1 MNVLSLFDG
10 MSCRQIALKELGIEP
25 DIYYAS
31 EIDKFAIKQ
40 TQLNFPDTI
49 QLEDVRNI
57 KVADLEKIDLILGGS
72 PCYNLSMIGK
82 REGLSTKENIEVLS
96 LEQYLDLKSKGVEFT
111 GQSYLFWE
119 FVRILEEAKKINP
132 NVLFLL
138 ENVEMGKRWESVF
151 DKALNTKGVHINSA
165 LVSAQNRKRIY
176 WTNIQGGIIP
186 QPKDEGLTISD
197 IAEYEVDEKYYLSEK
212 ILNNLA
218 FHLKRN
224 HDKGN
229 CYGANIKTK
238 DEKSNTVT
246 VKGKYMYDLICV
258 AMRGRN
264 PEKPT
269 CRESG
274 LKTVQM
280 IEFKN
285 DGKSN
290 CLKTVQKDNPI
301 FQIPRGFNKGGFHE
315 DKAPTLSCN
324 SYDRNNFIIQRALHG
339 DFRIRRLTPTEC
351 SRLQTVPDWYK
362 WKCSE
367 TQQYKMLGN
376 GWTVDVI
383 VHILSHMKMN
393 EIE

>member
-1 MNVLSLFDG
+1 MN
-10 MSCRQIALKELGIEP
+10 
-25 DIYYAS
+25 
-31 EIDKFAIKQ
+31 
-40 TQLNFPDTI
+40 
-49 QLEDVRNI
+49 DVR
-57 KVADLEKIDLILGGS
+57 K
-72 PCYNLSMIGK
+72 
-82 REGLSTKENIEVLS
+82 T
-96 LEQYLDLKSKGVEFT
+96 
-111 GQSYLFWE
+111 
-119 FVRILEEAKKINP
+119 NP
-132 NVLFLL
+132 DVLFLL
-138 ENVEMGKRWESVF
+138 ENVKMGKKWEPVF
-151 DKALNTKGVHINSA
+151 DDAIGCKGNHINSA
-165 LVSAQNRKRIY
+165 LVSAQTRKRIY

-212 ILNNLA
+212 VLNNLA
-218 FHLKRN
+218 FHLKIN

-290 CLKTVQKDNPI
+290 CPTTVQKDNLI
-301 FQIPRGFNKGGFHE
+301 FQIPIGFNKGGFHE

-362 WKCSE
+362 WECSE

-376 GWTVDVI
+376 GWTIKVI
-383 VHILSHMKMN
+383 EHILKRIK
-393 EIE
+393 E

>member
-1 MNVLSLFDG
+1 MRVLSLFDG
-10 MSCRQIALKELGIEP
+10 MSCGQIALKEIGITPEV
-25 DIYYAS
+25 YYAS

-40 TQLNFPDTI
+40 TQLNFPNTI
-49 QLEDVRNI
+49 QVGDVR
-57 KVADLEKIDLILGGS
+57 DL
-72 PCYNLSMIGK
+72 
-82 REGLSTKENIEVLS
+82 
-96 LEQYLDLKSKGVEFT
+96 
-111 GQSYLFWE
+111 
-119 FVRILEEAKKINP
+119 
-132 NVLFLL
+132 
-138 ENVEMGKRWESVF
+138 NVEDLGR
-151 DKALNTKGVHINSA
+151 
-165 LVSAQNRKRIY
+165 
-176 WTNIQGGIIP
+176 
-186 QPKDEGLTISD
+186 
-197 IAEYEVDEKYYLSEK
+197 
-212 ILNNLA
+212 
-218 FHLKRN
+218 
-224 HDKGN
+224 
-229 CYGANIKTK
+229 
-238 DEKSNTVT
+238 T

-290 CLKTVQKDNPI
+290 CLTTVQKDNLI

-351 SRLQTVPDWYK
+351 SRLQTVPNWYK
-362 WKCSE
+362 WECSE

-376 GWTVDVI
+376 GWTIKVI
-383 VHILSHMKMN
+383 EHILKRIKES
-393 EIE
+393 

>member
-1 MNVLSLFDG
+1 MRVLSLFDG
-10 MSCRQIALKELGIEP
+10 MSCGQIALKEIGITPEV
-25 DIYYAS
+25 YYAS

-40 TQLNFPDTI
+40 TQLNFPNTTLNEY
-49 QLEDVRNI
+49 LE
-57 KVADLEKIDLILGGS
+57 
-72 PCYNLSMIGK
+72 
-82 REGLSTKENIEVLS
+82 
-96 LEQYLDLKSKGVEFT
+96 LKKQGFEFA

-119 FVRILEEAKKINP
+119 FIRILNDVRKTNP
-132 NVLFLL
+132 DVLFLL
-138 ENVEMGKRWESVF
+138 ENVKMGKKWEPVF
-151 DKALNTKGVHINSA
+151 DDAIGCKGNHINSA
-165 LVSAQNRKRIY
+165 LVSAQVRKRIY

-212 ILNNLA
+212 TLNNLA

-246 VKGKYMYDLICV
+246 VKGKYTYDLICV

-290 CLKTVQKDNPI
+290 CLTTVQKDNLI
-301 FQIPRGFNKGGFHE
+301 FQIPRVFHG
-315 DKAPTLSCN
+315 DKDPTLSCN
-324 SYDRNNFIIQRALHG
+324 SYDRNSFIIQRALQG

-362 WKCSE
+362 WECSE

-376 GWTVDVI
+376 GWTIKVI
-383 VHILSHMKMN
+383 EHILKRIKES
-393 EIE
+393 

>member
-1 MNVLSLFDG
+1 MTIEQLNYLLRKELYAIKKHKDNIDRIKKEYFDSNYG
-10 MSCRQIALKELGIEP
+10 LKEG
-25 DIYYAS
+25 
-31 EIDKFAIKQ
+31 DKIRILHETGDEMIGFLKKVEVCEDGD
-40 TQLNFPDTI
+40 LYLTI
-49 QLEDVRNI
+49 QKQNEKGDRGRGKWNMYLSSKLI
-57 KVADLEKIDLILGGS
+57 KIEKQGF
-72 PCYNLSMIGK
+72 
-82 REGLSTKENIEVLS
+82 
-96 LEQYLDLKSKGVEFT
+96 EFA

-119 FVRILEEAKKINP
+119 FIRILNDVRKTNP
-132 NVLFLL
+132 DVLFLL
-138 ENVEMGKRWESVF
+138 ENVKMGKKWEPVF
-151 DKALNTKGVHINSA
+151 DDAIGCKGNHINSA
-165 LVSAQNRKRIY
+165 LVSAQTRKRIY

-197 IAEYEVDEKYYLSEK
+197 IEEYEVDEKYYLSEK
-212 ILNNLA
+212 VLNNLA

-229 CYGANIKTK
+229 YYGANIKTK

-246 VKGKYMYDLICV
+246 VKGKYTYDLICV

-290 CLKTVQKDNPI
+290 CPTTVQKDNLI

-315 DKAPTLSCN
+315 DKTPTLSCN
-324 SYDRNNFIIQRALHG
+324 SYDRNNFIIQRTLHG
-339 DFRIRRLTPTEC
+339 DFRIRRLWWSFI
-351 SRLQTVPDWYK
+351 SRHSWSLHP
-362 WKCSE
+362 
-367 TQQYKMLGN
+367 
-376 GWTVDVI
+376 
-383 VHILSHMKMN
+383 LSDRGLCF
-393 EIE
+393 

>member
-1 MNVLSLFDG
+1 M
-10 MSCRQIALKELGIEP
+10 
-25 DIYYAS
+25 
-31 EIDKFAIKQ
+31 
-40 TQLNFPDTI
+40 
-49 QLEDVRNI
+49 
-57 KVADLEKIDLILGGS
+57 
-72 PCYNLSMIGK
+72 
-82 REGLSTKENIEVLS
+82 
-96 LEQYLDLKSKGVEFT
+96 
-111 GQSYLFWE
+111 
-119 FVRILEEAKKINP
+119 
-132 NVLFLL
+132 LFLL
-138 ENVEMGKRWESVF
+138 ENVKMGKKWEPVF
-151 DKALNTKGVHINSA
+151 DNAIGCKGNHINSA
-165 LVSAQNRKRIY
+165 LVSAQTRKRVY

-197 IAEYEVDEKYYLSEK
+197 ISEYEVDEKYYLSEK
-212 ILNNLA
+212 VLNNLA

-229 CYGANIKTK
+229 YYGANIKTK

-274 LKTVQM
+274 LKTVQ
-280 IEFKN
+280 
-285 DGKSN
+285 
-290 CLKTVQKDNPI
+290 KDNLI
-301 FQIPRGFNKGGFHE
+301 LQIPRGFNKGGFHE

-362 WKCSE
+362 WECSE

-376 GWTVDVI
+376 GWTIKVI
-383 VHILSHMKMN
+383 EHILKRIKES
-393 EIE
+393 

>member
-1 MNVLSLFDG
+1 M
-10 MSCRQIALKELGIEP
+10 RIEP

-49 QLEDVRNI
+49 QLGDVRNI

-119 FVRILEEAKKINP
+119 FVRILEKAKKINP

-176 WTNIQGGIIP
+176 WTNIQDGIIP
-186 QPKDEGLTISD
+186 QPEDEGLTISD

-212 ILNNLA
+212 VLNNLA

-246 VKGKYMYDLICV
+246 VKGKYKYDLICV

-285 DGKSN
+285 DEKSN
-290 CLKTVQKDNPI
+290 CLTTVQKDNLI

-324 SYDRNNFIIQRALHG
+324 SYDRNNFIIQRVLHG

-351 SRLQTVPDWYK
+351 SRLQTVPNWYK
-362 WKCSE
+362 WECSE